1 MESAIDEEG
10 RRIERPR
17 GDDRRRGER
26 RDRGE
31 VVREFGD
38 RIIIRLGDEI
48 HVERRDRDRRL
59 ERNARDVYYEE
70 LSNGRTREVV
80 ERANG
85 VRVVTIRD
93 RYGDIVHR
101 ARILPD
107 GREIVLFHVDRRNYE
122 RMHDD
127 RRAGWDLP
135 PMHLNVPVEEY
146 ILEARRVRDRE
157 DYYRFLRQ
165 PPVERVERTYSVS
178 EVTQSPRIRDKARR
192 IDLDTINFD
201 FNSSVI
207 AESEVAKLDDVAWAI
222 ERLLEENPGETFL
235 IEGHTDAVGSDL
247 YNLALSDQRADAVI

>member
-1 MESAIDEEG
+1 EVESAIDEEG

-146 ILEARRVRDRE
+146 IL
-157 DYYRFLRQ
+157 
-165 PPVERVERTYSVS
+165 
-178 EVTQSPRIRDKARR
+178 
-192 IDLDTINFD
+192 
-201 FNSSVI
+201 
-207 AESEVAKLDDVAWAI
+207 
-222 ERLLEENPGETFL
+222 
-235 IEGHTDAVGSDL
+235 
-247 YNLALSDQRADAVI
+247 